1 MVHPEG
7 GSSPPAEAPINL
19 AGAVYGQ
26 ILVLS
31 VVASLSEDESLT
43 ATELLAGVSVTAI
56 VFWLAHAY
64 SEAIASQVAQAK
76 QISWRELGRIM
87 VQEWPIAQAAV
98 PTAVLLALGAIG
110 VFSAPTAADLAI
122 GLGVVALF
130 GWGLVIGHRSRL
142 SLFQTA
148 GAAVVSASFGLAIV
162 GLKVLV
168 H

>member
-1 MVHPEG
+1 MVHLEG
-7 GSSPPAEAPINL
+7 GPSPAETPVNL

-31 VVASLSEDESLT
+31 VVAALSEDESFT

-64 SEAIASQVAQAK
+64 AEAIAMQVAQAK
-76 QISWRELGRIM
+76 QLSWREVGRI
-87 VQEWPIAQAAV
+87 VAQEWPIAQAAV

-110 VFSAPTAADLAI
+110 VLSAPTAVDLAI
-122 GLGVVALF
+122 GLGVAALF
-130 GWGLVIGHRSRL
+130 GWGLVIGRRSGL
-142 SLFQTA
+142 PPFQTV
-148 GAAVVSASFGLAIV
+148 GAAFVSASFGVAIV
-162 GLKVLV
+162 LLKVLV